1 MSWGLLACAVVALA
15 AAVWTSE
22 PFKRWRHQRHIAQ
35 LLKQFAHTVNFDEGA
50 SRL

>member
-1 MSWGLLACAVVALA
+1 MDQQ
-15 AAVWTSE
+15 
-22 PFKRWRHQRHIAQ
+22 HHRHIAR